1 MSKKKFISG
10 DKALLYYNPKRTKTG
25 VSKTIP
31 TGNYVQILQK
41 EDYTV
46 GWICAIAT
54 EYVASQAFLDEICN
68 QPECIHPH
76 QNNDYTLGSTMLSGL
91 FYLIANTTFPLQRG

>member
-46 GWICAIAT
+46 G
-54 EYVASQAFLDEICN
+54 
-68 QPECIHPH
+68 
-76 QNNDYTLGSTMLSGL
+76 
-91 FYLIANTTFPLQRG
+91 